1 VDGTRKT
8 YAAMLTAAKTPASD
22 VAEVIFTAA
31 TDGTDKSRCFIG
43 VDNPPLIKAR
53 REMSEEDYIRFVR
66 ATYYGG
72 KLPSA
77 SRLTSLEADVNQNRV
92 FGPKTHF
99 GVDVWLTFA

>member
-1 VDGTRKT
+1 MDATRKT

-22 VAEVIFTAA
+22 VAEVIFIAA
-31 TDGTDKSRCFIG
+31 TDGTDNLRYFIG

-77 SRLTSLEADVNQNRV
+77 SRLTSLEADVNQ
-92 FGPKTHF
+92 KTRF
-99 GVDVWLTFA
+99 QAKNALWG